1 MLLVLRNALEE
12 HLMIQ
17 GCARIVPTL
26 VNFVIL
32 LRNVLRVT
40 RISSY
45 LVVPVTR
52 CRLVVPVH
60 KTVEKVDTATS
71 MKDSARYAS
80 TTVMN
85 VLTEPRVLNV
95 FQENLY
101 PLLVR
106 TVLLSAEKGSTLT
119 RQLVSALVVIL
130 LVQHVLEV
138 KLLIVAN
145 ALMAFS
151 NPLNLLLLV

>member
-1 MLLVLRNALEE
+1 M
-12 HLMIQ
+12 MQ
-17 GCARIVPTL
+17 GCARIVLTL

-45 LVVPVTR
+45 LVVPR

-95 FQENLY
+95 FQIGL
-101 PLLVR
+101 
-106 TVLLSAEKGSTLT
+106 
-119 RQLVSALVVIL
+119 
-130 LVQHVLEV
+130 
-138 KLLIVAN
+138 
-145 ALMAFS
+145 
-151 NPLNLLLLV
+151 